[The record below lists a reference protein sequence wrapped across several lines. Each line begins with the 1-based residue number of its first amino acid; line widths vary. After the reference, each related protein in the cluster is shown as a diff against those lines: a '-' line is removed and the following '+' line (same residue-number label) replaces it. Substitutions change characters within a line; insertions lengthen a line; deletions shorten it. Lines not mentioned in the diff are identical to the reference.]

1 MRYALRFLS
10 IIGLVSVA
18 VAVGAANRT
27 WTDKTGKHKTE
38 AELVEATA
46 DSVVLKLS
54 DGKTKTVLLDRLS
67 EADQKFVAEHLAAKS
82 ADEKD
87 TSTKPAAKGGD
98 AAAVRKVAGKFFDDL
113 VSDDQTALG
122 ETLTAAAKQQLTAGG
137 SPVQSLPKPDSAR
150 LVKLGKATIEGEEAI
165 LAFKIRIG
173 GTNQEAK
180 LHLRRESGEWKIRA
194 VSATPPEG
202 VEQTIDFEGA
212 ANAAA
217 TAEGETPGVPAPGE
231 PLPTEDYPKKSPF
244 AGVRWQDSQPEVKVG
259 EEWFKLVSLNELPA
273 SEIVAF
279 SRRTFGSEWRK
290 RFEEDL
296 VELLTLMGH
305 PPQDEVTLVVQSLTS
320 SETWVREGVAMT
332 EANRQAIRVSAPAE
346 PMPDAGLTVPEGD
359 AQEVL
364 KFIADLQK
372 DPRLAQDQTFRKQ
385 AITLMLA
392 AADKVF
398 GLEGATK
405 TQLTTAA
412 GHKLQALQ
420 ALIGSDVT
428 DLNEQ
433 IEAFAQQIKQH
444 ELADVERPL
453 EALTLR
459 MELQTADKPAAA
471 TAALKKIDRFLAEG
485 AIGPAEIILASV
497 AAQLAEQMQYR
508 GMKHADIAEAINR
521 LAEPLAASSI
531 KEVAAIGNQ
540 LLGKARRLGLV
551 GNPMELRGLTW
562 NGQPLDM
569 SQFEG
574 KVVLVDFWATWC
586 GPCIAEM
593 PNIKKNYDQYHEQGF
608 DVIAISIDRDLK
620 ALRAYVEKEQ
630 VPWTVVADNHEENP
644 RSDNMSDLY
653 GVNSIPCTIL
663 IGRDG
668 KVVALNI
675 RGTDLDKQLE
685 KLIGSGG

>member
-54 DGKTKTVLLDRLS
+54 DGKTKTVPLDRLS
-67 EADQKFVAEHLAAKS
+67 EDDQKFVAEHLAAKS
-82 ADEKD
+82 AEENEK
-87 TSTKPAAKGGD
+87 STKPAAKGPD

-113 VSDDQTALG
+113 IEDDQGTLG
-122 ETLTAAAKQQLTAGG
+122 GTLTAAAKQQFTAGG

-150 LVKLGKATIEGEEAI
+150 TVKLGKVTIDGEEAT
-165 LAFKIRIG
+165 LAIKLRIG
-173 GTNQEAK
+173 GTNQDAK

-202 VEQTIDFEGA
+202 AEQTIDFEGTA
-212 ANAAA
+212 TAAA
-217 TAEGETPGVPAPGE
+217 TAEGESPGAPAP
-231 PLPTEDYPKKSPF
+231 S
-244 AGVRWQDSQPEVKVG
+244 
-259 EEWFKLVSLNELPA
+259 
-273 SEIVAF
+273 
-279 SRRTFGSEWRK
+279 
-290 RFEEDL
+290 
-296 VELLTLMGH
+296 
-305 PPQDEVTLVVQSLTS
+305 
-320 SETWVREGVAMT
+320 
-332 EANRQAIRVSAPAE
+332 E
-346 PMPDAGLTVPEGD
+346 PMPDAGLTIPEGD

-364 KFIADLQK
+364 KFIVELQK
-372 DPRLAQDQTFRKQ
+372 DPRLAQDPAFRKQ

-398 GLEGATK
+398 GIEGATK

-420 ALIGSDVT
+420 ALIGSDVP
-428 DLNEQ
+428 DLDEQ
-433 IEAFAQQIKQH
+433 IEAFGQQIKQH
-444 ELADVERPL
+444 ELAELERPL

-459 MELQTADKPAAA
+459 MELQMADKPAAA

-531 KEVAAIGNQ
+531 EQVAAIGNQ

-630 VPWTVVADNHEENP
+630 VPWTVVADNHEETS

-675 RGTDLDKQLE
+675 RGTQLDKQLE